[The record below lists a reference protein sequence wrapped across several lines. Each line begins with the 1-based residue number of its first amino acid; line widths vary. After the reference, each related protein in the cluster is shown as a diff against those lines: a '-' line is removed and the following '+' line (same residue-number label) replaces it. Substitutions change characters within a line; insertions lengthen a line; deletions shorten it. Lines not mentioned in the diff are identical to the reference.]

1 MTETL
6 EFKADAQSQALLT
19 EYTQGQTPKKVAFVN
34 STKDRRIAKVN
45 FEFEA
50 QGDIISSD
58 YGYSIL
64 CKFVEPEDLEFFE
77 EVEKKAAKFLPKDI
91 AFKSIL
97 KEEKIF
103 IKLSTKDGKFT
114 ARTDPLINP
123 DQLDKSNVHQGSL
136 LDVELQPNIWINF
149 ERRSAGLYLKI
160 FDITINGGKRK
171 IAKRR

>member
-1 MTETL
+1 MSETF
-6 EFKADAQSQALLT
+6 EFKADSQSQTLLT
-19 EYTQGQTPKKVAFVN
+19 EFAQGQTPKKVAFIN

-50 QGDIISSD
+50 QGDINNGE

-77 EVEKKAAKFLPKDI
+77 EIEKKAANFLPKDI
-91 AFKSIL
+91 EFKSIL

-103 IKLSTKDGKFT
+103 IKLATKDGKFT
-114 ARTDPLINP
+114 ARTDPHISP
-123 DQLDKSNVHQGSL
+123 DQLDKSNIHQGSL
-136 LDVELQPNIWINF
+136 LDVELQPNIWVNF

-171 IAKRR
+171 SNKRR